1 MVIFQPFR
9 EKNQRNHITAQLYQI
24 LTFCFMSL
32 VFLKTFKSCSYLCVW
47 TFTCMSVCA
56 PHACLV
62 PMEAK
67 TNRIC
72 REVLDNSV
80 IPASGSRSW
89 LPRVWPHHLRHKQE
103 VQMLN
108 GCQQHV
114 IGLVWGDFDGS
125 WNVFILEHLLEA
137 LFSGRN
143 ALGVHA
149 NQMNATIQCKT
160 YLESCKL
167 IS

>member
-1 MVIFQPFR
+1 
-9 EKNQRNHITAQLYQI
+9 
-24 LTFCFMSL
+24 
-32 VFLKTFKSCSYLCVW
+32 
-47 TFTCMSVCA
+47 
-56 PHACLV
+56 
-62 PMEAK
+62 
-67 TNRIC
+67 
-72 REVLDNSV
+72 
-80 IPASGSRSW
+80 
-89 LPRVWPHHLRHKQE
+89 
-103 VQMLN
+103 MLN